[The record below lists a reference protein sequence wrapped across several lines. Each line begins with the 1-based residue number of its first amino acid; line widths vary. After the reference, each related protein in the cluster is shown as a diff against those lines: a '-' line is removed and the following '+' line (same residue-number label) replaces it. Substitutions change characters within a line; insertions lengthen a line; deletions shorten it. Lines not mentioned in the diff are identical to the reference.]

1 MAKAATP
8 QIDTS
13 PPRLRSSSQSS
24 LSLGKHAV
32 VTDQR
37 EPISL
42 AVERQSTRKKTP
54 TARACGEAGNT
65 KGSSTPTP
73 ARKRP
78 PKFQPVL
85 ADRSPSKDNATPQ
98 KSKRGPKVTFATSPG
113 PTSTLGPR
121 TRLRKAK
128 DGTKPSETYS
138 LEAIQ
143 EEESGEPYDAFTGDL
158 PTWCVEQIARALSDG
173 GGCTQCL
180 ATNESSD
187 CLCSPLALQGHIP
200 TYPVE
205 SFIHLGDMD
214 DYGDDSHLEMNPLT
228 LPWDD
233 EAVDEQMGV
242 YTWREEDNDALS
254 DVFFEGGSG
263 IFAPRFMIDALN
275 EFRKGPASTS
285 TVTEDEDPN
294 EEECREAAGQDVFW
308 FSLEAPDRLDDIE
321 WQPMGRPQSDIE
333 SDRLAVTRNDIESK
347 EGEEL
352 RQDFAWDRWGK
363 SYMPNGDEWH
373 PLGALQ
379 GSVDPLAIFFGL

>member
-1 MAKAATP
+1 
-8 QIDTS
+8 
-13 PPRLRSSSQSS
+13 
-24 LSLGKHAV
+24 
-32 VTDQR
+32 
-37 EPISL
+37 
-42 AVERQSTRKKTP
+42 
-54 TARACGEAGNT
+54 
-65 KGSSTPTP
+65 
-73 ARKRP
+73 
-78 PKFQPVL
+78 
-85 ADRSPSKDNATPQ
+85 
-98 KSKRGPKVTFATSPG
+98 
-113 PTSTLGPR
+113 
-121 TRLRKAK
+121 
-128 DGTKPSETYS
+128 
-138 LEAIQ
+138 
-143 EEESGEPYDAFTGDL
+143 
-158 PTWCVEQIARALSDG
+158 
-173 GGCTQCL
+173 
-180 ATNESSD
+180 
-187 CLCSPLALQGHIP
+187 
-200 TYPVE
+200 VE

-228 LPWDD
+228 LSWDD

-242 YTWREEDNDALS
+242 YTWRQEDNDALS
-254 DVFFEGGSG
+254 DVFFEGDSG

-333 SDRLAVTRNDIESK
+333 SERLAVTRNDIESK

-373 PLGALQ
+373 PLRALQ